1 MPTTRMEMNHRI
13 LVPKEICEA
22 TGAKLGTRFIW
33 EMQKDG
39 SIRVI
44 AWCKRP
50 AWGEPLAESQGAT
63 SEVANGGA
71 DVVTKEMDM
80 EETCLN
86 GKGQL
91 TLPASIR
98 KKLGATKGMRF
109 LWGVMPD
116 GTLLVQPKNRSILD
130 MAGMLEPEEGLHVT
144 IDDMNPW
151 V

>member
-50 AWGEPLAESQGAT
+50 AWGS
-63 SEVANGGA
+63 
-71 DVVTKEMDM
+71 
-80 EETCLN
+80 
-86 GKGQL
+86 
-91 TLPASIR
+91 R
-98 KKLGATKGMRF
+98 
-109 LWGVMPD
+109 
-116 GTLLVQPKNRSILD
+116 
-130 MAGMLEPEEGLHVT
+130 
-144 IDDMNPW
+144 
-151 V
+151 